1 MKSVEDILNEDYQYA
16 DYIVEFHCLHKK
28 SDIAI
33 DKLLYYF
40 KNLERSYGSFLY
52 IFSCKDKGNLF
63 ACFQNIE
70 GVSNYRDF
78 EKMIINVLNSKVRLQ
93 VKNYDLKVQD
103 PYKFD
108 NFHHWLYHC
117 IINNNYG
124 YFTPYVDRHREE
136 HEVDIEEIICNL
148 NYIEKFEYTEKF
160 FDIGDIVNEKDRLI
174 EIQEKTKEH
183 KKQIGKELFIRKLK
197 KHFRF
202 TNDNNDYLS
211 KKVVCDLLD
220 LDYKSKK
227 VIRDLNDIFIGY
239 GVGYDKLKM
248 IKGDRGVFLNIS
260 LK

>member
-1 MKSVEDILNEDYQYA
+1 MKTVEDILNEDYESST
-16 DYIVEFHCLHKK
+16 YIVDFHCLHKK
-28 SDIAI
+28 SDVAI

-52 IFSCKDKGNLF
+52 IFSCKEKGNLF
-63 ACFQNIE
+63 ACFQDIE

-78 EKMIINVLNSKVRLQ
+78 EKMIINILNSKVRLQ
-93 VKNYDLKVQD
+93 VKNYDLKVSN
-103 PYKFD
+103 PYEFN

-117 IINNNYG
+117 INNNGG
-124 YFTPYVDRHREE
+124 YFTPYVDRHTED
-136 HEVDIEEIICNL
+136 HEIDIEEIICNKG
-148 NYIEKFEYTEKF
+148 YIEKFEYSEKY
-160 FDIGDIVNEKDRLI
+160 FDIEDIINEKDRLI

-227 VIRDLNDIFIGY
+227 DIRDLNDILIDY
-239 GVGYDKLKM
+239 GVSYDKLKM
-248 IKGDRGVFLNIS
+248 IKGNRGAFFCIS

>member
-1 MKSVEDILNEDYQYA
+1 MSSVEDILNNDYECSN
-16 DYIVEFHCLHKK
+16 YIVEFHCLHKK

-52 IFSCKDKGNLF
+52 IFSCKEKGNLF
-63 ACFQNIE
+63 ACFQDIE
-70 GVSNYRDF
+70 GVGSYRDF

-93 VKNYDLKVQD
+93 VKNYDLKVSN
-103 PYKFD
+103 PYEFD
-108 NFHHWLYHC
+108 NFHHWLYYC
-117 IINNNYG
+117 IDYNRG
-124 YFTPYVDRHREE
+124 DFTPYVDRHREE

-148 NYIEKFEYTEKF
+148 NYIEKFEYTDKY
-160 FDIGDIVNEKDRLI
+160 FDIEDIVVKKNKLK

-197 KHFRF
+197 KYFNF
-202 TNDNNDYLS
+202 TNNNNDYLS

-220 LDYKSKK
+220 LDHKSKK
-227 VIRDLNDIFIGY
+227 DIRDLNEILIGY
-239 GVGYDKLKM
+239 GVEYKKEKMVNKLK
-248 IKGDRGVFLNIS
+248 GAFLCIS

>member
-1 MKSVEDILNEDYQYA
+1 MKSVEDILNEDYEYST
-16 DYIVEFHCLHKK
+16 YIVDFHCLHKK
-28 SDIAI
+28 SDVAI

-52 IFSCKDKGNLF
+52 IFSCKEKGNLF
-63 ACFQNIE
+63 ACFQDIE
-70 GVSNYRDF
+70 GVGNYRDF

-93 VKNYDLKVQD
+93 VKNYDLKVSN

-117 IINNNYG
+117 IHNNGGG
-124 YFTPYVDRHREE
+124 YFTPYVDRHTED
-136 HEVDIEEIICNL
+136 HEIDIEEIICNKG
-148 NYIEKFEYTEKF
+148 YIEKFEYTEKY
-160 FDIGDIVNEKDRLI
+160 FDIQDIITEKDRLI

-227 VIRDLNDIFIGY
+227 DIRDLNDILIGY
-239 GVGYDKLKM
+239 GVSYDRLKM
-248 IKGDRGVFLNIS
+248 VNKVYGSFLCIS